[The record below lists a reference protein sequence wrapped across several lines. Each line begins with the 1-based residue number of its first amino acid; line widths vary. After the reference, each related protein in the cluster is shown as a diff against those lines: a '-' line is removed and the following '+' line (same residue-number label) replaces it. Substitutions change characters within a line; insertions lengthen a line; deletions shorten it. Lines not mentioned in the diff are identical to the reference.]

1 VVWVGIVAHA
11 GFIPM
16 FYLLGHKDLAAFNVL
31 SVAAWVAAAVLNRRN
46 ESTLAMWL
54 LTLEVAL
61 HAVLAVAALGWS
73 SGFQYYLVPLVPF
86 VMFNDRLP
94 TAAAT
99 ITSALVFAVFLG
111 LRALAPEGA
120 LDTVV
125 ARSQSYAN
133 IAIPFLALG
142 LISMYF
148 RLASTSAERRMEK
161 IAETDALTGLLNRRR
176 MSERLAEEQ
185 ARCAQPGAAPFALII
200 ADVDHFKQ
208 INDTHGHPAGDRVLR
223 AVAQLL
229 SDGLRGRDVAAR
241 WGGEEFLMLLPETTL
256 EGARDVAD
264 RLRASAEQVLR
275 ERSALGRAVTLT
287 FGVAAFAPGASVEA
301 CLKAADDAMY
311 EGKRAGRNRVVPA
324 A

>member
-1 VVWVGIVAHA
+1 
-11 GFIPM
+11 M

-148 RLASTSAERRMEK
+148 
-161 IAETDALTGLLNRRR
+161 
-176 MSERLAEEQ
+176 
-185 ARCAQPGAAPFALII
+185 
-200 ADVDHFKQ
+200 
-208 INDTHGHPAGDRVLR
+208 
-223 AVAQLL
+223 
-229 SDGLRGRDVAAR
+229 
-241 WGGEEFLMLLPETTL
+241 
-256 EGARDVAD
+256 
-264 RLRASAEQVLR
+264 
-275 ERSALGRAVTLT
+275 
-287 FGVAAFAPGASVEA
+287 
-301 CLKAADDAMY
+301 
-311 EGKRAGRNRVVPA
+311 
-324 A
+324 